1 MMLLQINNLSKS
13 FGAEPILSNIKL
25 EVKTKEKVAIVGK
38 NGAGKS
44 TLLKIIAGEIPYDSG
59 EIIIPKHVTIGYL
72 AQQTQIQSEKTIW
85 EEMLSVFEPVKK
97 LENELRDLERKM
109 ADKNLLENETAYK
122 KLLQEYDKLQLEF
135 QEKGGYRYEADIRS
149 VLHGLK
155 FHQFD
160 YATTR
165 ISTLSGGQKTRLA
178 LAKLLLTKPDLLV
191 LDEPTN
197 HLDLETLSWLE
208 QYLYSYEGAVI
219 IVSHDRYF
227 LDKIVSIVYELSNHK
242 ITKYHGN
249 YSRYVVEKQKRLEA
263 ELKEY
268 EKQQEFIKRTEEF
281 IQKNIAR
288 ASTTKRAQ
296 SRKKMLEKIVPLE
309 KPIEKEKTAAIA
321 FHAAK
326 KSGNIVL
333 TANDLSV
340 AYNGKTIFQHVNLHV
355 TNGERLAI
363 IGPNGIGKS
372 TLLKAITKQIPYNG
386 TVEHGANVTIG
397 YYDQEQ
403 ENLTPTKTVLQ
414 ELWDEFPSM
423 LEKDVRSVLGQFLF
437 SGDDVFKLVSSLSG
451 GEKSRLAL
459 AKLML
464 KEANLL
470 ILDEPT
476 NHLDLDSKEM
486 LESALLDYSGTIIF
500 VSHDRFFINR
510 LATKVIELSP
520 NGTTEYLGNYD
531 YYIEK
536 KSMQDSTTETTERKK
551 DEANHDYLQAKEKA
565 RLERKLKRQLQEIES
580 QIEQLENEIHALE
593 SQLLTPEVY
602 EDYEKALEING
613 EIEKKKTKLEQLYE
627 KWEQLQES

>member
-178 LAKLLLTKPDLLV
+178 LAKLLLTKPDLLI

-536 KSMQDSTTETTERKK
+536 KSLQDSTTETTERKK

>member
-1 MMLLQINNLSKS
+1 MILLQINNLSKS
-13 FGAEPILSNIKL
+13 FGAEPVLSNIKL
-25 EVKTKEKVAIVGK
+25 EVKTKEKIAIVGK
-38 NGAGKS
+38 NGVGKS

-59 EIIIPKHVTIGYL
+59 DLVIPKHVTIGYL
-72 AQQTQIQSEKTIW
+72 AQQTQIHSEKTIW
-85 EEMLSVFEPVKK
+85 EEMMSVFEPLKK

-109 ADKNLLENETAYK
+109 ADNHLLENESAYK
-122 KLLQEYDKLQLEF
+122 KLLQEYDRLQLEF

-160 YATTR
+160 YTTTF

-178 LAKLLLTKPDLLV
+178 LAKLLLIKPDLLI

-227 LDKIVSIVYELSNHK
+227 LDKIVSIVYELSNQK
-242 ITKYHGN
+242 LTKYYGN
-249 YSRYVVEKQKRLEA
+249 YSRYVVEKQKKLEA
-263 ELKEY
+263 ERKEY
-268 EKQQEFIKRTEEF
+268 EKQQAFIKQTEEF

-296 SRKKMLEKIVPLE
+296 SRKKLLEKIVPLE
-309 KPIEKEKTAAIA
+309 KPIDKEKTAAFS

-333 TANDLSV
+333 TANELSV
-340 AYNGKTIFQHVNLHV
+340 AYGRKTIFKNVNLQI
-355 TNGERLAI
+355 TNGERVAI

-372 TLLKAITKQIPYNG
+372 TLLKAITKQIPFNG
-386 TVEHGANVTIG
+386 TVEHGANVSIG

-414 ELWDEFPSM
+414 ELWDEYPSM

-437 SGDDVFKLVSSLSG
+437 SGDDAFKLVSSLSG

-464 KEANLL
+464 KEANVL

-476 NHLDLDSKEM
+476 NHLDLDSKEI
-486 LESALLDYSGTIIF
+486 LENALKDYSGTIIF

-536 KSMQDSTTETTERKK
+536 KSMQETKTETTLEKK
-551 DEANHDYLQAKEKA
+551 TETNSDYLQAKEKA
-565 RLERKLKRQLQEIES
+565 RLERKRRRQLQEIES
-580 QIEQLENEIHALE
+580 QIEQLETEIHELE
-593 SQLLTPEVY
+593 TQLATPEVY
-602 EDYEKALEING
+602 ENYEKAMEMNE
-613 EIEKKKTKLEQLYE
+613 EIEKKKAEVEQLYE
-627 KWEQLQES
+627 QWEQLQEQ

>member
-178 LAKLLLTKPDLLV
+178 LAKLLLTKPDLLI